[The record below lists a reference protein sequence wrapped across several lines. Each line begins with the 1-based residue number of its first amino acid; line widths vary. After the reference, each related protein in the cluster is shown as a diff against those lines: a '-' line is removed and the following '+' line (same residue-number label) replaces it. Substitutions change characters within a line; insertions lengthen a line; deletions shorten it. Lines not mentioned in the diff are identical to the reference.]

1 MNGILIDEGRL
12 LVYDGEKQLL
22 SLVVSINFDNKTA
35 VLHDGRVVP
44 YTHLVMRVP
53 ELDRFVVRL

>member
-12 LVYDGEKQLL
+12 LVYDGEKQL

-35 VLHDGRVVP
+35 VLHDGCVVP

-53 ELDRFVVRL
+53 EPDRFVVRL